1 LLIHFR
7 WRTQVDISSQ
17 GNERRFLMMASISIE
32 EGPKLAFLVRGM
44 KGGTNGDISLK
55 LKAWEKRVVYI

>member
-1 LLIHFR
+1 
-7 WRTQVDISSQ
+7 
-17 GNERRFLMMASISIE
+17 MMTSISIE